1 MPLRN
6 KYIKYTSDI
15 TYEVFEKLWNLLYDK
30 GWESHDCSNCR
41 EQYREFSGLFP
52 ILQAIDTNNKVFMA
66 SNKIII
72 NNTEC
77 KITDLLNSPPVSS
90 LDNTPASLLEKA
102 RRNYPDKV
110 RFRSPE
116 NGELYTVKLNG
127 IVNDY
132 WGSMHP
138 KGVLVQTEGCGQY
151 VYFNNK
157 WAEIVSTDSTN
168 SSTPISRKLTEDDL
182 IYDEYYA
189 YHLSNSIIIFQFEG
203 ENYRCKHLTI
213 ESKSINN
220 TFKDDSWEY
229 NCGKLEKASADQI
242 AHFKKC
248 RAVDKYVDADGIDN
262 KFYYLKK
269 GDKVKLLISSSYRG
283 VIYNEG
289 EVWEVIEDCEHEHNH
304 IYVTRNDQKTTLYS
318 FECKKVNDKE
328 PNVKP
333 ILSEPG
339 ILGGITH
346 KLLPVPEVN
355 EIPDISNYF
364 PVIKEL
370 IFN

>member
-30 GWESHDCSNCR
+30 GWESYDCKNCK
-41 EQYREFSGLFP
+41 EQYKEFSGSYP
-52 ILQAIDTNNKVFMA
+52 ILQDKNGNGTLFIATAVG
-66 SNKIII
+66 KIIS
-72 NNTEC
+72 NNSEC
-77 KITDLLNSPPVSS
+77 KITDLISDKLRSS
-90 LDNTPASLLEKA
+90 DLK
-102 RRNYPDKV
+102 
-110 RFRSPE
+110 
-116 NGELYTVKLNG
+116 
-127 IVNDY
+127 
-132 WGSMHP
+132 
-138 KGVLVQTEGCGQY
+138 EG
-151 VYFNNK
+151 
-157 WAEIVSTDSTN
+157 
-168 SSTPISRKLTEDDL
+168 
-182 IYDEYYA
+182 EYYI
-189 YHLSNSIIIFQFEG
+189 YYLDGKEGIIFKFHG
-203 ENYRCKHLTI
+203 INVTSKHLRLDR
-213 ESKSINN
+213 KC
-220 TFKDDSWEY
+220 FKNDCWEY

-248 RAVDKYVDADGIDN
+248 RAIDKYVDADGIDN

-304 IYVTRNDQKTTLYS
+304 IYVTRNGQKTTLYS
-318 FECKKVNDKE
+318 FEYKKVNDKE

-333 ILSEPG
+333 ILLEPG

-364 PVIKEL
+364 PIIKEL